1 MNCRD
6 EEGASEEGKHE
17 NEEDLHGVKVGEMLK
32 LSIWSPNRIHWYT
45 KYLQCAVY
53 VFMNSRISFSKSN
66 LIFFF
71 MFIARTVNEQIYLK
85 LKHSYCNLHSSLSF
99 PVSLHVLFASCI
111 SFTDM
116 AKQRLFSTAAIVF
129 LKVYNCKVMS

>member
-6 EEGASEEGKHE
+6 EEGANEEGKHE

-45 KYLQCAVY
+45 KYLQCADY

-66 LIFFF
+66 RNFFHF
-71 MFIARTVNEQIYLK
+71 
-85 LKHSYCNLHSSLSF
+85 YCENS
-99 PVSLHVLFASCI
+99 
-111 SFTDM
+111 
-116 AKQRLFSTAAIVF
+116 K
-129 LKVYNCKVMS
+129 